1 MKDLRSEIL
10 GKIEGTRCFDTF
22 LVKKGIC
29 VTIVK
34 KDSEITLEDA
44 LENTKSVLKVSN
56 GKKYPMLVDTRE
68 IRSISK
74 EARDHF
80 SMRNRNGNVNSI
92 AVLIGSPISVVVG
105 NFFMGLNKPAVP
117 TKLFTTPEK
126 AFKWLEKFQEK

>member
-1 MKDLRSEIL
+1 MKDIKAKIISEIVSI
-10 GKIEGTRCFDTF
+10 KCFDTF
-22 LVKKGIC
+22 MVEGDYC

-34 KDSEITLEDA
+34 KDSEIVLEDA
-44 LENTKSVLKVSN
+44 LENTKSVLQVSQ

-80 SMRNRNGNVNSI
+80 SMRNRKGSVNSI
-92 AVLIGSPISVVVG
+92 AVLIDSPVSVVVG

-126 AFKWLEKFQEK
+126 AFKWLKTFNPR